1 MFRFK
6 LFIKK
11 GSRRSDKTR
20 RKAWLSAFP
29 HLPITKKIA
38 GSRMGK
44 GKGKLKDW
52 GTMLPAGVNIIEF
65 RNLRFGRA
73 KYFLK
78 QMQYKIR
85 SKTVLIYRYKQVN
98 TFFKLSKTVKY
109 ERRW

>member
-1 MFRFK
+1 
-6 LFIKK
+6 
-11 GSRRSDKTR
+11 
-20 RKAWLSAFP
+20 
-29 HLPITKKIA
+29 
-38 GSRMGK
+38 
-44 GKGKLKDW
+44 
-52 GTMLPAGVNIIEF
+52 MLPAGVNIIEF

-98 TFFKLSKTVKY
+98 TFFKLNKTVKY